1 MANPVKRDVH
11 IDAILSNVSV
21 KYGNGM
27 AIADEVFPRVKVAKE
42 SDKFFTYTRDF
53 RIPKTYRAI
62 GSESEGI
69 DWKISTDTYFC
80 EEYALHDD
88 VFDRL
93 KANADAPLNLEVD
106 TTEMLTDALIRDRE
120 KRVADIAFSSS
131 YITNYT
137 TLVGS
142 DQWNDYAGSDP
153 LGDIETAMISV
164 KEASGK
170 VPNLI
175 VLGEQVMSKLR
186 NHPDLLERIKYT
198 QKGVVTEDLLS
209 SLLPGSPKVLVG
221 SLMYD
226 SSQEG
231 DTESLGYIWGKNCL
245 VAYVENSPGIKRVSL
260 GYQFYS
266 QDRTVSKWRED
277 KIKADR
283 IEVSE
288 VSDEKL
294 VSASCGYLIVNV
306 VA

>member
-21 KYGNGM
+21 KYGNGI
-27 AIADEVFPRVKVAKE
+27 AIGDIIFPRVKVAKE
-42 SDKFFTYTRDF
+42 SDKFFTYTRNF
-53 RIPKTYRAI
+53 RIPRSYRAI

-69 DWKISTDTYFC
+69 DWEISTDSYFC

-93 KANADAPLNLEVD
+93 RKNSDAPLNLDVD
-106 TTEMLTDALIRDRE
+106 TTEVLTDALILDRE
-120 KRVADIAFSSS
+120 KRIADIAFSTT
-131 YITNYT
+131 YITSYD
-137 TLVGS
+137 TLTGS
-142 DQWNDYAGSDP
+142 DQWSDYAGSDP
-153 LGDIETAMISV
+153 LGDLEAAMLSV
-164 KEASGK
+164 QGACGK
-170 VPNLI
+170 LPNL
-175 VLGEQVMSKLR
+175 VVVGAQVMSKLR
-186 NHPDLLERIKYT
+186 NHPDLLERVKYT

-209 SLLPGSPKVLVG
+209 SLLPGGARVVAG
-221 SLMYD
+221 DLMYD

-231 DTESLGYIWGKNCL
+231 GSESLGYIWGKKAL
-245 VAYVENSPGIKRVSL
+245 IAYVEQSPGIKKISL
-260 GYQFYS
+260 GYQFYN
-266 QDRTVSKWRED
+266 QDREVAKWREP

-294 VSASCGYLIVNV
+294 VSASCGRLLDAV